1 MREVLELCMHV
12 DVLAAEVY
20 ATMATGTDVPEL
32 AETFSTL
39 AAEERSHIE
48 WWRELITA
56 WDKGLVPELVNDT
69 EALTSRLQAL
79 HDEVSQAIPKNVGTL
94 SVDEML
100 SLAARIEFFM
110 IDPVFGELI
119 DLTEPARSEQRHDA
133 YAQHLD
139 RLIGAIEHNY
149 SKDSLVTF
157 LASILSRVWRDN
169 MALAVFATHDP
180 LTGLYNR
187 RALSTHLKQW
197 SAWSARYGRPL
208 TLLLI
213 DVDLFKGINDAFGHT
228 FGDTAL
234 TAIANAIDGVTR
246 AADLVVRYGG
256 DEFAVVSP
264 ETGAAESAELIDRII
279 TAVRELAL
287 VDHRGKRAM
296 ITVSV
301 GAAVV
306 SDPPGSAPRGAD
318 ELLAAADQSLYRAK
332 QTGRDRPGAP
342 VMLSRA

>member
-1 MREVLELCMHV
+1 MRGVLELCMRV

-20 ATMATGTDVPEL
+20 ATMAERTTVPEL
-32 AETFSTL
+32 AETFSKL
-39 AAEERSHIE
+39 AGEEHSHIG
-48 WWRELITA
+48 WWQELIVA
-56 WDKGLVPELVNDT
+56 WDQGLVPELVNDT
-69 EALTSRLQAL
+69 QALTSRLQAL
-79 HDEVSQAIPKNVGTL
+79 HDEISDAIPNDVGVL
-94 SVDEML
+94 SADEML
-100 SLAARIEFFM
+100 ALAARIEFFM

-119 DLTEPARSEQRHDA
+119 DLTEPARSEQRHAA
-133 YAQHLD
+133 YGQHLD
-139 RLIGAIEHNY
+139 RLIVAIERHY
-149 SKDSLVTF
+149 SKDSLVAF
-157 LASILSRVWRDN
+157 LASILSRVWHDN

-197 SAWSARYGRPL
+197 AAWSARYGRPL

-213 DVDLFKGINDAFGHT
+213 DVDLFKGINDYFGHT

-234 TAIANAIDGVTR
+234 TAIAAAIDGATR
-246 AADLVVRYGG
+246 AADLVARYGG

-264 ETGAAESAELIDRII
+264 ETGTAESAELIDRII

-287 VDHRGKRAM
+287 VDQRGRRA
-296 ITVSV
+296 IVSVSV

-306 SDPPGSAPRGAD
+306 TDAPGSVPRTAD

-332 QTGRDRPGAP
+332 QAGRDRPGAP
-342 VMLSRA
+342 VILSRS

>member
-1 MREVLELCMHV
+1 MRDILELCVKMDQH
-12 DVLAAEVY
+12 AERLY
-20 ATMATGTDVPEL
+20 REL
-32 AETFSTL
+32 ATVCPVPDLRETFDQL
-39 AAEERSHIE
+39 ARDEAQHTG
-48 WWRELITA
+48 WWDGLLEA
-56 WDKGLVPELVNDT
+56 WEAGLVPDIVNDT
-69 EALTSRLQAL
+69 EALVGRLDGL
-79 HDEVSQAIPKNVGTL
+79 HDELAAIGTSEL
-94 SVDEML
+94 EELDADEML
-100 SLAARIEFFM
+100 ALAARVEFFM

-119 DLTEPARSEQRHDA
+119 DLTEPARSEQRHAA

-139 RLIGAIEHNY
+139 RLIGAIERYY
-149 SKDSLVTF
+149 SKDSLVAF

-169 MALAVFATHDP
+169 VALAVFATHDP

-197 SAWSARYGRPL
+197 AAWSARYGRPL

-234 TAIANAIDGVTR
+234 TAIANAIDGATR

-264 ETGAAESAELIDRII
+264 ETGTPESAELIDRII

-306 SDPPGSAPRGAD
+306 SDEPGSSPRSAD

-332 QTGRDRPGAP
+332 QTGRDRPGTP
-342 VMLSRA
+342 VVLSRA